1 VEKEASQAPCDV
13 KTSGCMRF
21 EVLQVSKD
29 ADQHWVYD
37 IRVTN
42 NCSDAVKY
50 LYLQVPKGLYADEP
64 TNQTGYTSPDGL
76 AYAVR
81 NPNFSPFYSIRFQPQ
96 GSALANGESDVFRY
110 ALPAQASV
118 RYINAAVRLSSGA
131 YVETH
136 LNTFSCPVGVANGSQ
151 SRATDVTRL
160 LQAAPEGVL
169 VYPNPLGNEKSLT
182 VRGADT
188 EGCALVLTDVA
199 GQMVLETPIVEG
211 QVHLDG
217 ADLRNGVYFYRVRRA
232 TGDVVGSGRLV
243 VVR

>member
-1 VEKEASQAPCDV
+1 
-13 KTSGCMRF
+13 
-21 EVLQVSKD
+21 
-29 ADQHWVYD
+29 
-37 IRVTN
+37 
-42 NCSDAVKY
+42 
-50 LYLQVPKGLYADEP
+50 
-64 TNQTGYTSPDGL
+64 
-76 AYAVR
+76 
-81 NPNFSPFYSIRFQPQ
+81 
-96 GSALANGESDVFRY
+96 
-110 ALPAQASV
+110 
-118 RYINAAVRLSSGA
+118 
-131 YVETH
+131 
-136 LNTFSCPVGVANGSQ
+136 
-151 SRATDVTRL
+151 L

>member
-1 VEKEASQAPCDV
+1 
-13 KTSGCMRF
+13 
-21 EVLQVSKD
+21 
-29 ADQHWVYD
+29 
-37 IRVTN
+37 
-42 NCSDAVKY
+42 
-50 LYLQVPKGLYADEP
+50 
-64 TNQTGYTSPDGL
+64 
-76 AYAVR
+76 
-81 NPNFSPFYSIRFQPQ
+81 
-96 GSALANGESDVFRY
+96 LANGQSDVFRY

-136 LNTFSCPVGVANGSQ
+136 LNTFSCPVGVANGYQ

-188 EGCALVLTDVA
+188 EGCALVLTDVT

-211 QVHLDG
+211 QVYLEG
-217 ADLRNGVYFYRVRRA
+217 TVLPNGLYFFRVQRA
-232 TGDVVGSGRLV
+232 TGEVTGSGRLV